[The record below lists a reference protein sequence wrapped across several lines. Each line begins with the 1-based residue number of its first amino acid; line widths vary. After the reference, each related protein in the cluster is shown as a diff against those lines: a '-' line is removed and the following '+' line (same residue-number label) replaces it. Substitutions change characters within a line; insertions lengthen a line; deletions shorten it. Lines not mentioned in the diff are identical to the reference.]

1 MFIFKCF
8 FGLYIY
14 IFSYVRQNFE
24 LRMRSFTLIARGNFR
39 TLPVFY
45 LSRSTAT
52 IMFGATVS
60 TPLPLLLEVP
70 LRLRLGLR
78 LVPRYR
84 YCLEFRALR
93 LGSLLGLGLPVTAKA
108 RSRAMDRSTA
118 RSTSTATVRAKV
130 STATVM
136 FGATVSTP
144 LPLLLEVP
152 LRLRLGLRS

>member
-1 MFIFKCF
+1 
-8 FGLYIY
+8 
-14 IFSYVRQNFE
+14 
-24 LRMRSFTLIARGNFR
+24 
-39 TLPVFY
+39 
-45 LSRSTAT
+45 
-52 IMFGATVS
+52 MFGAAVS

-118 RSTSTATVRAKV
+118 RATCEFMAAQRIMLFRSLAQYCLTSD
-130 STATVM
+130 S
-136 FGATVSTP
+136 
-144 LPLLLEVP
+144 
-152 LRLRLGLRS
+152 

>member
-1 MFIFKCF
+1 M
-8 FGLYIY
+8 L
-14 IFSYVRQNFE
+14 
-24 LRMRSFTLIARGNFR
+24 SFARIARGNFR
-39 TLPVFY
+39 TLPVTVT
-45 LSRSTAT
+45 SRSTAT
-52 IMFGATVS
+52 VMFGATVS

-118 RSTSTATVRAKV
+118 RATAKNP
-130 STATVM
+130 SLWQH
-136 FGATVSTP
+136 S
-144 LPLLLEVP
+144 E
-152 LRLRLGLRS
+152 

>member
-1 MFIFKCF
+1 M
-8 FGLYIY
+8 L
-14 IFSYVRQNFE
+14 
-24 LRMRSFTLIARGNFR
+24 SFTRIARGNFR

-45 LSRSTAT
+45 IPVTVTSRSTAT
-52 IMFGATVS
+52 VMFGATVS

-118 RSTSTATVRAKV
+118 RATARARARATTTVYGSTANNAVSLARPILLNERFLVYNWRA
-130 STATVM
+130 SEA
-136 FGATVSTP
+136 SEP
-144 LPLLLEVP
+144 LSYHVN
-152 LRLRLGLRS
+152 